1 MSRPDPTQHAGL
13 AAGGL
18 SLAYG
23 RTAIVDDLD
32 LAVPDRAFTAL
43 VGPNGSGK
51 STILRALAGLLAP
64 KGGTVLLDGRSI
76 ARLPAKEAARRIGV
90 LSQGPSAPEGL
101 TVVDLVQ
108 QGRYPHRSLFG
119 RWSEADEEACAQALQ
134 LTDMV
139 ELRDRPLDS
148 LSGGQRQRA
157 WIAMTL
163 AQETPILLLDEPTTF
178 LDLAHQIEVMELIA
192 TLVGERGKTVVAVL
206 HDLNQAARYAD
217 HMVLLKAGRVAA
229 AGHSEAVMTVESIG
243 LVFGIAASIVPDPV
257 TGTPM
262 CIPLAKGRRASR
274 SDVARK
280 LLDGNTVEQSS

>member
-1 MSRPDPTQHAGL
+1 MQHASL
-13 AAGGL
+13 KAEGL

-23 RTAIVDDLD
+23 RTAIVDALD

-76 ARLPAKEAARRIGV
+76 ARLPAKEAARRIGA
-90 LSQGPSAPEGL
+90 LSQGPSAPDGL

-119 RWSEADEEACAQALQ
+119 RWSEADEEACAQALR

-178 LDLAHQIEVMELIA
+178 LDLAHQIEVMEIIA

-229 AGHSEAVMTVESIG
+229 AGRSEAVMTAESIG
-243 LVFGIAASIVPDPV
+243 QVFGIAASIIPDPV

-262 CIPLAKGRRASR
+262 CIPLAKGRRESR
-274 SDVARK
+274 SAVARK
-280 LLDGNTVEQSS
+280 LLDGNKAEQSS

>member
-1 MSRPDPTQHAGL
+1 MSRPDSNHRATL
-13 AAGGL
+13 AAERL

-23 RTAIVDDLD
+23 RVGIVDNLD

-64 KGGTVLLDGRSI
+64 RDGTILLDGRSI
-76 ARLPAKEAARRIGV
+76 ARLPSKQTARRVGV
-90 LSQGPSAPEGL
+90 LSQGPGAPEGL
-101 TVVDLVQ
+101 TVLDLVR

-119 RWSEADEEACAQALQ
+119 RWSQADEDACAQALS
-134 LTDMV
+134 LTGMDA
-139 ELRDRPLDS
+139 LRNRPLDS

-163 AQETPILLLDEPTTF
+163 AQETDIVLLDEPTTF

-217 HMVLLKAGRVAA
+217 HMVLLKAGRIVAV
-229 AGHSEAVMTVESIG
+229 GRPEEVMTVKSIDE
-243 LVFGIAASIVPDPV
+243 VFGVAASILADPV

-262 CIPLAKGRRASR
+262 CIPLAKARRAAL
-274 SDVARK
+274 DTGDA
-280 LLDGNTVEQSS
+280 LLR